1 MTENKGS
8 VELQKGIRFEL
19 KERMNRYLMY
29 LQQCFICPSFID
41 SVGNKLDLILGNVQ
55 NKKQMQ
61 LKVCVNKNEVMMNG
75 DMEMVGILMQDICEY
90 MNISELE
97 VEAIFDEE
105 LEQFC
110 GVIKEI
116 QELQNQEIVMNA
128 EVN

>member
-1 MTENKGS
+1 
-8 VELQKGIRFEL
+8 
-19 KERMNRYLMY
+19 
-29 LQQCFICPSFID
+29 
-41 SVGNKLDLILGNVQ
+41 
-55 NKKQMQ
+55 
-61 LKVCVNKNEVMMNG
+61 MMNG

>member
-1 MTENKGS
+1 
-8 VELQKGIRFEL
+8 
-19 KERMNRYLMY
+19 
-29 LQQCFICPSFID
+29 
-41 SVGNKLDLILGNVQ
+41 
-55 NKKQMQ
+55 
-61 LKVCVNKNEVMMNG
+61 MNG